1 MKIILLQKPF
11 TYVLFREVPRN
22 STFFGTK
29 RTITYREQLDF
40 KIFEFKN

>member
-22 STFFGTK
+22 STFFGTGHSFE
-29 RTITYREQLDF
+29 REPF
-40 KIFEFKN
+40 KDPSSQV